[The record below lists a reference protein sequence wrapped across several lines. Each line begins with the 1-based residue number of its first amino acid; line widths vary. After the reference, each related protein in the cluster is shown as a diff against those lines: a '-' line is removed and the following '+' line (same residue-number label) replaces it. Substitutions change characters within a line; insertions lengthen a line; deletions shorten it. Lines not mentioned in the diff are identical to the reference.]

1 MYIYTD
7 TLQNA
12 SCDTHACLLLT
23 CHQSKR
29 ASSRVIDIS
38 ATYLLDCHE
47 FSFLCSEWSRT
58 HHEPNV
64 NPHELSDCHVVSAQ
78 NAL

>member
-23 CHQSKR
+23 CHESKR

-47 FSFLCSEWSRT
+47 LFFYPVNG
-58 HHEPNV
+58 HERIT
-64 NPHELSDCHVVSAQ
+64 NPMLNHT
-78 NAL
+78 N